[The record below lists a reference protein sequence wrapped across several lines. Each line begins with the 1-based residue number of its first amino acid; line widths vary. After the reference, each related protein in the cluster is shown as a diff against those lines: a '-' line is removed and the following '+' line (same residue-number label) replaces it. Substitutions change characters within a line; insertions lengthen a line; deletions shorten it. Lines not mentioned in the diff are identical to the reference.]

1 VAEFRFGAIVL
12 VCMAVCLD
20 SFIAS
25 IFQPLVVH
33 FLFVAWPPVLHR
45 VDMAEFGPSRREHG
59 FRMQHKT
66 PTMETVS
73 AWSRKRKTMSHVEY
87 AVNTCVLAQKWPRL
101 LMRIRELEHD
111 LSTNLRSHVKQEAA
125 APAAAAAAA
134 AAGAAGAAVGEPDAG
149 DMAEWEAQ
157 QQQQQEHDQE
167 QQQFALYAGYVVI
180 DLVVGEIEEAD

>member
-1 VAEFRFGAIVL
+1 
-12 VCMAVCLD
+12 
-20 SFIAS
+20 
-25 IFQPLVVH
+25 
-33 FLFVAWPPVLHR
+33 
-45 VDMAEFGPSRREHG
+45 
-59 FRMQHKT
+59 
-66 PTMETVS
+66 
-73 AWSRKRKTMSHVEY
+73 MSHVEY

-125 APAAAAAAA
+125 APAAAAAA

>member
-1 VAEFRFGAIVL
+1 
-12 VCMAVCLD
+12 M
-20 SFIAS
+20 
-25 IFQPLVVH
+25 
-33 FLFVAWPPVLHR
+33 FVAWPPVLHR

-134 AAGAAGAAVGEPDAG
+134 EAAAAAVRAAVGEPDAG

-157 QQQQQEHDQE
+157 KQQQQQDHDQE

-180 DLVVGEIEEAD
+180 DLVAGDIEEVD

>member
-1 VAEFRFGAIVL
+1 
-12 VCMAVCLD
+12 
-20 SFIAS
+20 
-25 IFQPLVVH
+25 
-33 FLFVAWPPVLHR
+33 
-45 VDMAEFGPSRREHG
+45 MAEFGPFRLETG
-59 FRMQHKT
+59 FRMQYKI
-66 PTMETVS
+66 PMMETV
-73 AWSRKRKTMSHVEY
+73 AVWRRKRKTMSHVEH
-87 AVNTCVLAQKWPRL
+87 AMNTCVLAQKWPRL
-101 LMRIRELEHD
+101 LMKIRELEHNVD
-111 LSTNLRSHVKQEAA
+111 SLSRPHVKQEAA